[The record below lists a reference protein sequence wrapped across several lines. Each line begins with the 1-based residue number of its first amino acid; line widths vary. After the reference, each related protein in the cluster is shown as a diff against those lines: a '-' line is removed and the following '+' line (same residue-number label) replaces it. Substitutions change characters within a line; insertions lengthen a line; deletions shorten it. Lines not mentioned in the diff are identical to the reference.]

1 MPLPLFLQNQTQTE
15 VIKIMEKEGGDIDDV
30 IEAVR
35 RKTYDEKARI
45 MEEIEHEMKKK
56 ETDDTIIEGEIV
68 EDKEP

>member
-15 VIKIMEKEGGDIDDV
+15 VIKIMEKEGGDMDDV

-35 RKTYDEKARI
+35 RSTYDEKARI

-56 ETDDTIIEGEIV
+56 GMDDTIIEGEIV
-68 EDKEP
+68 